1 MKRSL
6 SDKGRKAL
14 SDNMTKQNKLRKID
28 LTEEMLRKYYI
39 DEGLTIKQIV
49 EKYNY
54 SLSTVTRRL
63 KEFNIKL
70 TKEEKSKRYYL
81 EGGRKE
87 IYTKQEPENN

>member
-49 EKYNY
+49 EKYN
-54 SLSTVTRRL
+54 
-63 KEFNIKL
+63 
-70 TKEEKSKRYYL
+70 
-81 EGGRKE
+81 
-87 IYTKQEPENN
+87 